1 MSENS
6 IILSAE
12 QRDAFRLDAELK
24 HHAAS
29 AAEQMIE
36 TGRCLCEIRDRN
48 LFEYLGAKN
57 LGEYAQSAVG
67 FSERQAYNF
76 IKIYTTYGEEGL
88 KKFGTIGMSKL
99 VELTTLNDT
108 DREEM
113 LESGKAAE
121 LSLRELKNEIKELKG
136 ENDQLRVQ
144 FDEITEG
151 VKKQDAE
158 IADKNSAIA
167 ELKKQLDEAQRPVV
181 ASMTDE
187 EKAEM
192 RKAVEK
198 ELKEKAKKEREKL
211 DEQKKAAEE
220 SASEYKARAE
230 RSEEQLRMLSDTVK
244 QMQAEID
251 RLQTPA
257 AEQKPAPAVV
267 PPDGTKD
274 YIVRVL
280 KIISGEWQTV
290 LDTAKNLGAE
300 ELEKF
305 KPKII
310 GIGQKLTAAAE
321 EQL

>member
-1 MSENS
+1 MPENS

-29 AAEQMIE
+29 AAEEMIE
-36 TGRCLCEIRDRN
+36 TGRCLTEIRDRN

-57 LGEYAQSAVG
+57 LGEYAQNAVG

-113 LESGKAAE
+113 LESGKAAD
-121 LSLRELKNEIKELKG
+121 LSLRALKKEIKELKG

-158 IADKNSAIA
+158 IAKKDEEINL
-167 ELKKQLDEAQRPVV
+167 LKKHLTDAQRPVV

-198 ELKEKAKKEREKL
+198 ELKEKSRKEREKL

-220 SASEYKARAE
+220 TASEYKARAE
-230 RSEEQLRMLSDTVK
+230 RSEEQLRVLSDTVK

-251 RLQTPA
+251 RLQAPA
-257 AEQKPAPAVV
+257 AVPAPGPAVA

-274 YIVRVL
+274 YIIRVL
-280 KIISGEWQTV
+280 KTISGEWSSV
-290 LDTAKNLGAE
+290 LETAKNLPAE
-300 ELEKF
+300 ELEKL

>member
-1 MSENS
+1 MPENS

-29 AAEQMIE
+29 AAEEMIE
-36 TGRCLCEIRDRN
+36 TGRCLTEIRDRN

-57 LGEYAQSAVG
+57 LGEYAQNAVG

-121 LSLRELKNEIKELKG
+121 LSLRELKKEIKELKG
-136 ENDQLRVQ
+136 ENDQLRMQ
-144 FDEITEG
+144 FDEITEE

-158 IADKNSAIA
+158 LAVKNSAL
-167 ELKKQLDEAQRPVV
+167 EVMKKELDEAQRPVV
-181 ASMTDE
+181 ATMTDE

-198 ELKEKAKKEREKL
+198 ELKEKGKKERDNLAEKL
-211 DEQKKAAEE
+211 KAAEE
-220 SASEYKARAE
+220 AAGEYKRSAE
-230 RSEEQLRMLSDTVK
+230 NSENQIRVLSDTVK

-251 RLQTPA
+251 RLQTSA
-257 AEQKPAPAVV
+257 AEQGPV
-267 PPDGTKD
+267 PTGSAKAGEKE
-274 YIVRVL
+274 YILMLLRD
-280 KIISGEWQTV
+280 IRQSWETV
-290 LDTAKNLGAE
+290 LIEAKKFPAE
-300 ELEKF
+300 ELEKL